1 MDKSTHQIRCEQW
14 TQIISDCLASGQ
26 SKKTWCQENG
36 ISEKAFYYWQRILR
50 NEACLEAKQLP
61 AAPPALQKQEEQVAF
76 VELKPM
82 PSFSEGAS
90 VFQPDI
96 VIRSEHFVFEISN
109 TASESLLRHLGGL
122 LHAE

>member
-1 MDKSTHQIRCEQW
+1 EQW
-14 TQIISDCLASGQ
+14 TQIIRDCLASGQ
-26 SKKTWCQENG
+26 SKKTWCEENG

-50 NEACLEAKQLP
+50 NEACLESKQLP
-61 AAPPALQKQEEQVAF
+61 TTAPPLQKEEMPVAF

-82 PSFSEGAS
+82 SSLSPCRG

-96 VIRSEHFVFEISN
+96 VIRSEHFVFEIAN

-122 LHAE
+122 LHVK